1 MNPRIP
7 LIAFVQLLL
16 VGIAAAQPGKKLNEK
31 EVARIEA
38 ALSADD
44 MQGRKVFTP
53 GIEKAGDFIAA
64 EFKAIGL
71 GAYQGLTNYKQTFE
85 TKRTKFINASGKING
100 QEIETKNI
108 IGFSDVE
115 KINIT
120 EISGWE
126 LSYVKEGDDL
136 VATITAIAAND
147 KPTVV
152 LIHTSFSSRFAA
164 LRRFKRS
171 DDKKTAP
178 ILFVLTDEQ
187 AVNYSIQFEQEVNTY
202 KLTNIIGILPGKTK
216 PNEYVVFS
224 GHYDH
229 LGIGKPDATGDS
241 IYNGA
246 NDDAAGI
253 TGVIS
258 LANYFK
264 QKNDN
269 QRSIIFVAFTAEETG
284 GFGSKHFSGTIN
296 PDDVVAMCNIE
307 MIGTQSQW
315 GANSAYIT
323 GFDKSDLIN
332 IMQKNVDSAS
342 FKFYG
347 DPYVKQNLFYRSDN
361 ATLAALGVP
370 AHTISTSNMDNDKT
384 YHTQKDEFS
393 TLDMKNM
400 TNVIEAIGKS
410 FATIIAGT
418 DTPIRIPKRN

>member
-1 MNPRIP
+1 MNFRIT
-7 LIAFVQLLL
+7 LVALLQMIFA
-16 VGIAAAQPGKKLNEK
+16 GIAAAQPGKKINEK

-38 ALSADD
+38 TLSADD
-44 MQGRKVFTP
+44 MQGRKVFTE
-53 GIEKAGDFIAA
+53 GIEKAGDFIAN
-64 EFKAIGL
+64 EFKTIGL
-71 GAYQGLTNYKQTFE
+71 GAFQGLTNYKQTFE
-85 TKRTKFINASGKING
+85 TKRTKFISATGKING
-100 QEIETKNI
+100 QEIAARDM
-108 IGFSDVE
+108 IGFSDEE

-120 EISGWE
+120 EQSGWE
-126 LSYVKEGDDL
+126 LKYVKEGEDL
-136 VATITAIAAND
+136 LASVTAIAANN
-147 KPTVV
+147 KPSVILV
-152 LIHTSFSSRFAA
+152 STSFSSRFFS
-164 LRRFKRS
+164 LKRFKRS
-171 DDKKTAP
+171 DSKKTAP
-178 ILFVLTDEQ
+178 ILFVLSDVQ
-187 AVNYSIQFEQEVNTY
+187 VFNFSLQFEQEVNTY

-216 PNEYVVFS
+216 PDEYVVFS

-229 LGIGKPDATGDS
+229 LGIGKANAEGDS

-264 QKNDN
+264 QKKDN

-296 PDDVVAMCNIE
+296 PDDVVAMCNME

-315 GANSAYIT
+315 GTNSAYIT

-342 FKFYG
+342 FKFHG

-393 TLDMKNM
+393 SLDMKNM
-400 TNVIEAIGKS
+400 TMVIEAIGKS
-410 FATIIAGT
+410 FTTIISGK
-418 DTPIRIPKRN
+418 DTPSRIPKRG